1 MVNYSLNFIRLLL
14 TNEARTV
21 DVKHEAEVA
30 YTVEMQRA
38 LKNTVWQSGCTSWY
52 VTGNGWNSVVYP
64 YTQVDFWRRCK
75 IVKWSDWNIEYTAKG
90 LAKIRMRKVRRVLA
104 FMLAIGVFWRF
115 RSSGWGLG
123 DLKGLVM
130 TAVRIYM
137 ANVMQLGD
145 KVKNAVSQ

>member
-30 YTVEMQRA
+30 YTAEMQRA
-38 LKNTVWQSGCTSWY
+38 LKDTVWQSGCTSWY

-64 YTQVDFWRRCK
+64 YTQVNFWRRCK
-75 IVKWSDWNIEYTAKG
+75 FVKWNDWNIEYTSKG
-90 LAKIRMRKVRRVLA
+90 LAKMRMRRVLRVLA
-104 FMLAIGVFWRF
+104 FMLAIGAFWKL
-115 RSSGWGLG
+115 RSHGWGLG

-130 TAVRIYM
+130 SVARGSM
-137 ANVMQLGD
+137 ANAMQLGD
-145 KVKNAVSQ
+145 KVKNAVLQ